1 MIFLTVCVL
10 SFDQLVFIILLTGM
24 QIFVK
29 TLTGK
34 TIPLEVDLSDTIK
47 NTKAKIQD
55 KEGIPIDQQRLMFS
69 GKQLKDGRTVY
80 DYNIQKDAVLHLVY
94 PKGVNN
100 VQAPRKISVGKRKLM
115 GSTFTLSGPS
125 RTWN

>member
-1 MIFLTVCVL
+1 MYVL
-10 SFDQLVFIILLTGM
+10 SFNQLVFIILLTGM

-34 TIPLEVDLSDTIK
+34 TIHLEVDLSDTIK

-69 GKQLKDGRTVY
+69 GKQLADGRTIY

-94 PKGVNN
+94 PKGVNK
-100 VQAPRKISVGKRKLM
+100 VQAPRKISVGKRRLL
-115 GSTFTLSGPS
+115 GSIFTLDEPS
-125 RTWN
+125 RIWIEKD

>member
-1 MIFLTVCVL
+1 
-10 SFDQLVFIILLTGM
+10 M

-34 TIPLEVDLSDTIK
+34 TIPIKVDLSDTIK